1 MGRKKKFSD
10 EEKKEMALNAI
21 QRITG
26 NRRFILKITCQDIYD
41 EVSKESPNVSY
52 YDLNC
57 DVVKKIIIDYEKS
70 IERVYKIS
78 IAKVEAPIE
87 AESQVDGRKFYREN
101 KEDEEAFVK
110 LIDNYN
116 LRGRQLLKQSD
127 EIKKLIVDNQRLLEV
142 KEDKKQQE
150 ENERLK
156 KQISEQRDEIE
167 LLKRQIEKYKDL
179 FRRIDDTAALLV
191 INDTKMGGAIIEE
204 EETIASMAKRMSY
217 LKEQDRK
224 AEEERRERLKLVK
237 KSEN

>member
-21 QRITG
+21 QKITG
-26 NRRFILKITCQDIYD
+26 DRRFILKITCKDIYD
-41 EVSKESPNVSY
+41 EVSKETSDVSY

-57 DVVKKIIIDYEKS
+57 DIVKKVIIDYEKS

-127 EIKKLIVDNQRLLEV
+127 EIKKLILEKQRLLET

-150 ENERLK
+150 ENERFE
-156 KQISEQRDEIE
+156 KQIGEQREEIE
-167 LLKRQIEKYKDL
+167 LLKQQNEKYKDL

-191 INDTKMGGAIIEE
+191 INDTKMGRAIIEE

-237 KSEN
+237 KSED

>member
-21 QRITG
+21 QKITG
-26 NRRFILKITCQDIYD
+26 DRRFILKITCKDIYD
-41 EVSKESPNVSY
+41 EVLKESPDVSY

-57 DVVKKIIIDYEKS
+57 DIVKKVISDYEKS

-127 EIKKLIVDNQRLLEV
+127 EIKKLILDNQRLLEA

-150 ENERLK
+150 ENERFE
-156 KQISEQRDEIE
+156 KQISEQREEIE
-167 LLKRQIEKYKDL
+167 LLKRQNEKYKDL

-191 INDTKMGGAIIEE
+191 INDTKMGRAIIEE

-217 LKEQDRK
+217 LEEQDRK